1 MSKNDVSENMDLD
14 MMLNNKAESYR
25 IIKNNKIKANHKGSK
40 KCLIDYEENKD
51 DNDSTL
57 VIRRKRSNS
66 INLYKKRRKN
76 KESKNIKRISR
87 KDLDNNVEKENK
99 MATKKSSKNIRGKK
113 VSFLKPN
120 FVTIIDVESYKKYN
134 MENTCKDPFEDM
146 EFSNN
151 MNLDH
156 INNKNTRNIE
166 DDGDLDGKER
176 VQCTCCIF

>member
-1 MSKNDVSENMDLD
+1 MSKKDVNENIDMD

-25 IIKNNKIKANHKGSK
+25 ITKNEKMKANHKGNK
-40 KCLIDYEENKD
+40 KCLIDYEENKE
-51 DNDSTL
+51 DNENALIT
-57 VIRRKRSNS
+57 RRKRSNS

-76 KESKNIKRISR
+76 KERNIKKRISR
-87 KDLDNNVEKENK
+87 KDLGSNIEKESK
-99 MATKKSSKNIRGKK
+99 IAKKSSKNIRGKK

-134 MENTCKDPFEDM
+134 EENTCKDPFEDM

-156 INNKNTRNIE
+156 IKKNNSRNIE
-166 DDGDLDGKER
+166 DEEEIDGKER
-176 VQCTCCIF
+176 VQCTCFIF

>member
-1 MSKNDVSENMDLD
+1 MSKNDVSENMDLE

-25 IIKNNKIKANHKGSK
+25 ITKNEKMKANHKGNK

-51 DNDSTL
+51 DNESTL

-66 INLYKKRRKN
+66 INLYKRQRKS
-76 KESKNIKRISR
+76 KESKIKKRISR
-87 KDLDNNVEKENK
+87 KDLGNNIEKENK
-99 MATKKSSKNIRGKK
+99 LPKKSSKNLRGKK

-134 MENTCKDPFEDM
+134 EENTCKDPFEDM
-146 EFSNN
+146 EYSNN

-156 INNKNTRNIE
+156 INKINSRNMKDEEEI
-166 DDGDLDGKER
+166 DGKER
-176 VQCTCCIF
+176 VQCTCSIF